1 MKNIIRVSGLV
12 LCLLLS
18 LSMQAKPRIE
28 RAEPLS
34 WFTDMKM
41 PLTLMLQG
49 EDLADAQ
56 VTIQQVV
63 AGKVMKGQCLG
74 LTVKRQHNAESPNY
88 LFVDLDVKQSGTYRI
103 TLTKNKK
110 SAHVDYVINQRR
122 PDPAANMSY
131 GPEDVIYLIMPDRFA
146 NGDPT
151 NDNTDDTAEKL
162 APTEWFGRHG
172 GDLKGIID
180 HLDAIK
186 ALGATAIWCTPLLLD
201 NEPTQSYH
209 GYACADY
216 YHIDPRFGSNELY
229 FDYVNAAHRKG
240 LKVIMDIVPNH
251 CGSAHWWMK
260 DLPYH
265 DWIHQYPT
273 FTRSNWQ
280 FTTAA
285 DIHASEADFLGMNS
299 GWFDTSMPD
308 MNLDNPDLLKY
319 FQQWA
324 IWWIEAFDLDGLRV
338 DTYPYN
344 EKVPISQWTKA
355 VREEYPGINIVGE
368 CWTRPSSQIAYW
380 QADARNPDGYNSN
393 LPCVMDFPLQE
404 AIAAALGGTGEG
416 WGQGLLKCY
425 EVVADD
431 YLYAHPDN
439 LLIFDS
445 NHDTPRVRDMLLD
458 KSFERN
464 KLVAALLATMR
475 GIPQLTYGEEFGLIS
490 LNPDDINNH
499 GALRVNHPWFNG
511 TATGLQKEQEDL
523 CAYYTKVFNWRRTN
537 KTVHEG
543 KLMHFLSRDN
553 TYAYVRYTDKEAVLV
568 YINAASEQ
576 RQMPIAQ
583 YHELLIN
590 YAKQGVDVI
599 SGKPFDLNQRITV
612 EPLTAIILPLAK
624 AE

>member
-1 MKNIIRVSGLV
+1 
-12 LCLLLS
+12 
-18 LSMQAKPRIE
+18 MQAKPRIE

>member
-1 MKNIIRVSGLV
+1 MKNIIRISGLA

-18 LSMQAKPRIE
+18 VNMQSKPRIE

-41 PLTLMLQG
+41 QLTLMLQG
-49 EDLADAQ
+49 EDLADAT

-63 AGKVMKGQCLG
+63 AGRVMKGQCLG

-122 PDPAANMSY
+122 PEPAANTSY

-151 NDNTDDTAEKL
+151 NDNTDNTAEKS

-172 GDLKGIID
+172 GDLRGIID

-186 ALGATAIWCTPLLLD
+186 ALGATAIWNTPLLVD

-229 FDYVNAAHRKG
+229 LDFVNAAHRKG
-240 LKVIMDIVPNH
+240 LKVIIDIVPNH
-251 CGSAHWWMK
+251 CGSAHWWMN
-260 DLPYH
+260 DLPYY

-273 FTRSNWQ
+273 FTRSNWE

-285 DIHASEADFLGMNS
+285 DIHAAEIDFLGMNS

-344 EKVPISQWTKA
+344 EKEPISRWTKA

-404 AIAAALGGTGEG
+404 AIAAALGSTGEG

-431 YLYAHPDN
+431 YLYSHPDN

-458 KSFERN
+458 KSYERN

-490 LNPDDINNH
+490 LNPEDIGNH

-523 CAYYTKVFNWRRTN
+523 CAFYSKVFNWRRTN
-537 KTVHEG
+537 KTIHEG

-568 YINAASEQ
+568 YLNAASEP
-576 RQMPIAQ
+576 RQMPVAQ

-590 YAKQGVDVI
+590 YARTGVDVI
-599 SGKPFDLNQRITV
+599 SGKTIDLNQRITV

>member
-1 MKNIIRVSGLV
+1 MKNIIRVSGLAM
-12 LCLLLS
+12 CLLLS
-18 LSMQAKPRIE
+18 LCMQAKPRIE

-49 EDLADAQ
+49 EDLADAT
-56 VTIQQVV
+56 VSIQQVIN
-63 AGKVMKGQCLG
+63 GKVMKGECVG
-74 LTVKRQHNAESPNY
+74 LVAKRQHNAESPNY
-88 LFVDLDVKQSGTYRI
+88 LFVDLDVKQTGTYRI
-103 TLTKNKK
+103 TLTKDKK
-110 SAHVDYVINQRR
+110 SAYVDYVINARR
-122 PDPAANMSY
+122 PEPRANKSY

-151 NDNTDDTAEKL
+151 NDNTDNTTEKA

-172 GDLKGIID
+172 GDIRGIID

-186 ALGATAIWCTPLLLD
+186 SLGATAIWNTPLLLD

-216 YHIDPRFGSNELY
+216 YHIDPRFGSNDLY
-229 FDYVNAAHRKG
+229 RDLVNAAHRKG
-240 LKVIMDIVPNH
+240 LKMIMDIVPNH
-251 CGSAHWWMK
+251 CGSAHWWMN
-260 DLPYH
+260 DLPYY

-280 FTTAA
+280 FSTAA
-285 DIHASEADFLGMNS
+285 DPHASQADFLGMNS

-308 MNLDNPDLLKY
+308 MNLDNPDVLKY

-324 IWWIEAFDLDGLRV
+324 IWWVEAFDLDGLRV

-344 EKVPISQWTKA
+344 EKVPISKWTKA

-368 CWTRPSSQIAYW
+368 CWTRPTSQVAYW
-380 QADARNPDGYNSN
+380 QADAHNPDGYNSN

-416 WGQGLLKCY
+416 WGQGMLKCY
-425 EVVADD
+425 EVVAEDF
-431 YLYAHPDN
+431 LYAHPDN

-445 NHDTPRVRDMLLD
+445 NHDTPRVRDMMLD

-464 KLVAALLATMR
+464 KLVIALLATMR
-475 GIPQLTYGEEFGLIS
+475 GIPQLTYGEEYGLIS
-490 LNPDDINNH
+490 LNPEDIGNH

-511 TATGLQKEQEDL
+511 TAQGLTKEQVDL
-523 CAYYTKVFNWRRTN
+523 NEYYSKVLNWRRGN
-537 KTVHEG
+537 KTIHEG

-568 YINAASEQ
+568 YINAASEP
-576 RQMPIAQ
+576 RQIPVAQ

-590 YAKQGVDVI
+590 YGKKGKDVI
-599 SGKPFDLNQRITV
+599 SGKEFDLNQRITV
-612 EPLTAIILPLAK
+612 DPLTAIIVPLAK

>member
-1 MKNIIRVSGLV
+1 MKNIIRISGLA

-18 LSMQAKPRIE
+18 VNMQSKPRIE

-41 PLTLMLQG
+41 QLTLMLQG

-110 SAHVDYVINQRR
+110 SAHIDYAINQRR
-122 PDPAANMSY
+122 PEPAANTSY

-151 NDNTDDTAEKL
+151 NDNTDNTAEKS

-186 ALGATAIWCTPLLLD
+186 AIGATAIWNTPLLVD

-229 FDYVNAAHRKG
+229 LDFVNAAHRKG

-251 CGSAHWWMK
+251 CGSAHWWMN
-260 DLPYH
+260 DLPYY

-273 FTRSNWQ
+273 FTRSNWE

-285 DIHASEADFLGMNS
+285 DIHAAEIDFLGMNS

-344 EKVPISQWTKA
+344 EKEPISQWTKA

-404 AIAAALGGTGEG
+404 AIAAALGSTGEG

-431 YLYAHPDN
+431 YLYSHPDN

-458 KSFERN
+458 KSYERN

-490 LNPDDINNH
+490 LNPEDIGNH

-523 CAYYTKVFNWRRTN
+523 CAFYSKVFNWRRTN
-537 KTVHEG
+537 KTIHEG

-568 YINAASEQ
+568 YLNAASEP
-576 RQMPIAQ
+576 RQMPVAQ

-590 YAKQGVDVI
+590 YARTGVDVI
-599 SGKPFDLNQRITV
+599 SGKTIDLNQRITV

>member
-1 MKNIIRVSGLV
+1 MKNIIRLSGLA

-18 LSMQAKPRIE
+18 LGMQAKPRIE
-28 RAEPLS
+28 RAEPLN

-122 PDPAANMSY
+122 PDPAANTSY

-151 NDNTDDTAEKL
+151 NDNTDNTAEKL
-162 APTEWFGRHG
+162 APEEWFGRHG

-216 YHIDPRFGSNELY
+216 YHIDPRYGSNELY
-229 FDYVNAAHRKG
+229 LDFVNASHRKG

-260 DLPYH
+260 DLPYY

-324 IWWIEAFDLDGLRV
+324 IWWIEAMNLDGLRV

-431 YLYAHPDN
+431 YLYSYPDN

-475 GIPQLTYGEEFGLIS
+475 GIPQLTYGEEYGLIS
-490 LNPDDINNH
+490 LNPDDISNH

-511 TATGLQKEQEDL
+511 TASGLTNEQEDL
-523 CAYYTKVFNWRRTN
+523 CAYYSKVFNWRRTN

-543 KLMHFLSRDN
+543 KMMHFLSRDN

-599 SGKPFDLNQRITV
+599 SGKSFDLNQRITI

>member
-1 MKNIIRVSGLV
+1 M
-12 LCLLLS
+12 LLS
-18 LSMQAKPRIE
+18 ATLQAKPRIQ

-49 EDLADAQ
+49 EDLADAT
-56 VTIQQVV
+56 VTIQQVI
-63 AGKVMKGQCLG
+63 AGRVMKGQCLG
-74 LTVKRQHNAESPNY
+74 LTVKSQHNAESPNY
-88 LFVDLDVKQSGTYRI
+88 LFVDLDVKQTGTYRI

-110 SAHVDYVINQRR
+110 SSHIDYVISARR
-122 PDPAANMSY
+122 PEPRANTSY
-131 GPEDVIYLIMPDRFA
+131 GQQDVIYLIMPDRFA
-146 NGDPT
+146 NGDPS
-151 NDNTDDTAEKL
+151 NDNTDNTAEKA
-162 APTEWFGRHG
+162 APDEWFGRHG
-172 GDLKGIID
+172 GDIRGIID

-216 YHIDPRFGSNELY
+216 YHIDPRYGSNDLY
-229 FDYVNAAHRKG
+229 RDLVIAAHNKG
-240 LKVIMDIVPNH
+240 LKMIMDIVPNH
-251 CGSAHWWMK
+251 CGSAHWWMQ

-324 IWWIEAFDLDGLRV
+324 IWWIEAMDLDGLRV

-344 EKVPISQWTKA
+344 EKVPISEWTKA
-355 VREEYPGINIVGE
+355 VRNEYPGINIVGE

-404 AIAAALGGTGEG
+404 AMTAALSNTGEG

-458 KSFERN
+458 KSYERN
-464 KLVAALLATMR
+464 KLIVALLATMR
-475 GIPQLTYGEEFGLIS
+475 GIPQLTYGEEYGLIS
-490 LNPDDINNH
+490 LNPEDISNH

-511 TATGLQKEQEDL
+511 TPTGLTKEQVDL
-523 CAYYTKVFNWRRTN
+523 NAYYTKVLNWRRTCP
-537 KTVHEG
+537 TIHEG

-553 TYAYVRYTDKEAVLV
+553 TYAYVRYTDSEAVLV
-568 YINAASEQ
+568 YLNASSEQ
-576 RQMPIAQ
+576 RQMPVAH
-583 YHELLIN
+583 YHEILIN
-590 YAKQGVDVI
+590 YARQGTDIV
-599 SGKPFDLNQRITV
+599 SGRQIDLNQRITV
-612 EPLTAIILPLAK
+612 EPLTAMIIPLK
-624 AE
+624 KL

>member
-1 MKNIIRVSGLV
+1 MKNIIRLSGLA

-18 LSMQAKPRIE
+18 LGMQAKPRIE

-56 VTIQQVV
+56 VTIQQIV

-110 SAHVDYVINQRR
+110 SAHVDFVINQRR
-122 PDPAANMSY
+122 PDPAANTSY

-151 NDNTDDTAEKL
+151 NDNTDNTAEKL
-162 APTEWFGRHG
+162 APEEWFGRHG

-216 YHIDPRFGSNELY
+216 YHIDPRYGSNELY
-229 FDYVNAAHRKG
+229 LDFVNASHRKG

-260 DLPYH
+260 DLPYY

-324 IWWIEAFDLDGLRV
+324 IWWIEAMNLDGLRV

-431 YLYAHPDN
+431 YLYSYPDN

-475 GIPQLTYGEEFGLIS
+475 GIPQLTYGEEYGLIS
-490 LNPDDINNH
+490 LNPDDISNH

-511 TATGLQKEQEDL
+511 TASGLTNEQEDL
-523 CAYYTKVFNWRRTN
+523 CAYYSKVFNWRRTN

-599 SGKPFDLNQRITV
+599 SGKSFDLNQRITV

>member
-1 MKNIIRVSGLV
+1 MKHIFRLSSVAI
-12 LCLLLS
+12 CLLM
-18 LSMQAKPRIE
+18 SMLVQAKPRIE

-34 WFTDMKM
+34 WFTNMKL

-49 EDLADAQ
+49 EDLADAT
-56 VTIQQVV
+56 VTIQQLLN
-63 AGKVMKGQCLG
+63 GKPMKGQCLG
-74 LTVKRQHNAESPNY
+74 LTVKSQHNAGSPNY
-88 LFVDLDVKQSGTYRI
+88 LFVDLDVKETGTYRI

-110 SAHVDYVINQRR
+110 SAHVDYVINDRR
-122 PDPAANMSY
+122 SDAAANTSY

-151 NDNTDDTAEKL
+151 NDNTDNTVEKA

-172 GDLKGIID
+172 GDIRGIIE

-186 ALGATAIWCTPLLLD
+186 ALGATAVWSTPLLLD
-201 NEPTQSYH
+201 NEPQQSYH

-216 YHIDPRFGSNELY
+216 YHIDPRYGSNELY
-229 FDYVNAAHRKG
+229 RTFVNTAHNKG

-251 CGSAHWWMK
+251 CGSAHWWMN
-260 DLPYH
+260 DLPYY

-280 FTTAA
+280 FSTAA
-285 DIHASEADFLGMNS
+285 DPHASEADFLGMNS

-308 MNLDNPDLLKY
+308 MNLDNPDVLKY

-324 IWWIEAFDLDGLRV
+324 IWWIEAMNIDGLRV

-344 EKVPISQWTKA
+344 EKVPISEWTKA
-355 VREEYPGINIVGE
+355 VRNEYPGINIVGE
-368 CWTRPSSQIAYW
+368 CWTRPTSQVAYW

-404 AIAAALGGTGEG
+404 AMVAALAGNGEG
-416 WGQGLLKCY
+416 WGQGMLKCY
-425 EVVADD
+425 DVVAEDF
-431 YLYAHPDN
+431 LYAHPDN

-445 NHDTPRVRDMLLD
+445 NHDTPRVRDVLLD

-464 KLVAALLATMR
+464 KLIVALLATMR
-475 GIPQLTYGEEFGLIS
+475 GIPQLTYGEEFGLLS
-490 LNPDDINNH
+490 LNPEDVGNH
-499 GALRVNHPWFNG
+499 GALRVNHPWFDGTPNG
-511 TATGLQKEQEDL
+511 LTKEQEDL
-523 CAYYTKVFNWRRTN
+523 YAYYAKLLNWRRTC
-537 KTVHEG
+537 KTIHEG

-568 YINAASEQ
+568 YINAASEP
-576 RQMPIAQ
+576 RQMPVAH
-583 YHELLIN
+583 YHEVLKD
-590 YAKQGVDVI
+590 YQKQGTDIV
-599 SGKPFDLNQRITV
+599 SGKSIDLNQRITV
-612 EPLTAIILPLAK
+612 EPLTAMILPLNK
-624 AE
+624 Q

>member
-1 MKNIIRVSGLV
+1 M
-12 LCLLLS
+12 LLS
-18 LSMQAKPRIE
+18 ATLQAKPRIQ

-49 EDLADAQ
+49 EDLADAT
-56 VTIQQVV
+56 VTIQQVI
-63 AGKVMKGQCLG
+63 AGRVMKGQCLG
-74 LTVKRQHNAESPNY
+74 LTVKSQHNAESPNY
-88 LFVDLDVKQSGTYRI
+88 LFVDLDVKQTGTYRI

-110 SAHVDYVINQRR
+110 SSHIDYVISARR
-122 PDPAANMSY
+122 PEPRANTSY
-131 GPEDVIYLIMPDRFA
+131 GQQDVIYLIMPDRFA
-146 NGDPT
+146 NGDPS
-151 NDNTDDTAEKL
+151 NDNTDNTAEKA
-162 APTEWFGRHG
+162 APDEWFGRHG
-172 GDLKGIID
+172 GDIRGIID

-216 YHIDPRFGSNELY
+216 YHIDPRYGSNDLY
-229 FDYVNAAHRKG
+229 RDLVIAAHNKG
-240 LKVIMDIVPNH
+240 LKMIMDIVPNH
-251 CGSAHWWMK
+251 CGSAHWWMQ

-324 IWWIEAFDLDGLRV
+324 IWWIEAMDLDGLRV

-344 EKVPISQWTKA
+344 EKVPISEWTKA
-355 VREEYPGINIVGE
+355 VRNEYPGINIVGE

-404 AIAAALGGTGEG
+404 AMTAALSNTGEG

-458 KSFERN
+458 KSYERN
-464 KLVAALLATMR
+464 KLIVALLATMR
-475 GIPQLTYGEEFGLIS
+475 GIPQLTYGEEYGLIS
-490 LNPDDINNH
+490 LNPEDISNH

-511 TATGLQKEQEDL
+511 TPTGLTKEQVDL
-523 CAYYTKVFNWRRTN
+523 NAYYTKLLNWRRTCP
-537 KTVHEG
+537 TIHEG

-553 TYAYVRYTDKEAVLV
+553 TYAYVRYTDSEAVLV
-568 YINAASEQ
+568 YLNASSEQ
-576 RQMPIAQ
+576 RQMPVAH
-583 YHELLIN
+583 YHEILIN
-590 YAKQGVDVI
+590 YARQGTDIV
-599 SGKPFDLNQRITV
+599 SGRQIDLNQRITV
-612 EPLTAIILPLAK
+612 EPLTAMIIPLK
-624 AE
+624 KL

>member
-1 MKNIIRVSGLV
+1 MKNIIRISGLA

-18 LSMQAKPRIE
+18 VNMQSKPRIE

-49 EDLADAQ
+49 EDLADAT

-63 AGKVMKGQCLG
+63 AGRVMKGQCLG

-103 TLTKNKK
+103 TLTKNKR
-110 SAHVDYVINQRR
+110 SAHIDYVISQRR
-122 PDPAANMSY
+122 PEPAANTSY

-151 NDNTDDTAEKL
+151 NDNTDNTAEKS

-186 ALGATAIWCTPLLLD
+186 ALGATAIWNTPLLVD

-229 FDYVNAAHRKG
+229 LDFVNAAHRKG

-251 CGSAHWWMK
+251 CGSAHWWMN
-260 DLPYH
+260 DLPYY

-273 FTRSNWQ
+273 FTRSNWE

-285 DIHASEADFLGMNS
+285 DIHAAEIDFLGMNS

-344 EKVPISQWTKA
+344 EKEPISQWTKA

-404 AIAAALGGTGEG
+404 AIAAALGSTGEG

-431 YLYAHPDN
+431 YLYSHPDN

-458 KSFERN
+458 KSYERN

-490 LNPDDINNH
+490 LNPEDIGNH

-523 CAYYTKVFNWRRTN
+523 CAFYSKVFNWRRTN
-537 KTVHEG
+537 KTIHEG

-568 YINAASEQ
+568 YLNAASEP
-576 RQMPIAQ
+576 RQMPVAQ

-590 YAKQGVDVI
+590 YARTGVDVI
-599 SGKPFDLNQRITV
+599 SGKTIDLNQRITV

>member
-1 MKNIIRVSGLV
+1 MKHIMRLSSVAI
-12 LCLLLS
+12 CLLM
-18 LSMQAKPRIE
+18 SMLLQAKPRIE

-49 EDLADAQ
+49 EDLADAT
-56 VTIQQVV
+56 VSIQQLIN
-63 AGKVMKGQCLG
+63 GKAAKGECTG
-74 LTVKRQHNAESPNY
+74 LTLKRQHNAESPNY
-88 LFVDLDVKQSGTYRI
+88 LFVDMDVKTSGTYRI
-103 TLTKNKK
+103 TLTKDKK
-110 SAHVDYVINQRR
+110 SVSIDYVIYDRR
-122 PDPAANMSY
+122 PNPAANTSY

-146 NGDPT
+146 NGDPN
-151 NDNTDDTAEKL
+151 NDNTDSTAEKA

-216 YHIDPRFGSNELY
+216 YHIDPRYGSNELY
-229 FDYVNAAHRKG
+229 RDFVNAAHNKG
-240 LKVIMDIVPNH
+240 LKMIMDIVPNH

-260 DLPYH
+260 DLPYY

-324 IWWIEAFDLDGLRV
+324 IWWIEAFNLDGLRV

-355 VREEYPGINIVGE
+355 VRNEYPGINIVGE
-368 CWTRPSSQIAYW
+368 CWTRPTSQIAYW

-464 KLVAALLATMR
+464 KLMVAMLATMR
-475 GIPQLTYGEEFGLIS
+475 GIPQLTYGEEYGLIS
-490 LNPDDINNH
+490 LNPEDIGNH

-511 TATGLQKEQEDL
+511 TATGLEKEQEDL
-523 CAYYTKVFNWRRTN
+523 FAYYTKLFSWRRTN
-537 KTVHEG
+537 KTIHEG

-568 YINAASEQ
+568 YINAASEP

-590 YAKQGVDVI
+590 YAKQGTDII
-599 SGKPFDLNQRITV
+599 SGNTIDLNKRITV
-612 EPLTAIILPLAK
+612 EPLTAIIVPLAK

>member
-1 MKNIIRVSGLV
+1 M
-12 LCLLLS
+12 LLS
-18 LSMQAKPRIE
+18 VTLQAKPRIQ

-49 EDLADAQ
+49 EDLADAT
-56 VTIQQVV
+56 VTIQQVI
-63 AGKVMKGQCLG
+63 AGRVMKGQCLG
-74 LTVKRQHNAESPNY
+74 LTVKSQHNAESPNY
-88 LFVDLDVKQSGTYRI
+88 LFVDLDVKQTGTYRI

-110 SAHVDYVINQRR
+110 STHIDYVISARR
-122 PDPAANMSY
+122 PEPRANTSY
-131 GPEDVIYLIMPDRFA
+131 GQQDVIYLIMPDRFA
-146 NGDPT
+146 NGDPS
-151 NDNTDDTAEKL
+151 NDNTDNTAEKA
-162 APTEWFGRHG
+162 APDEWFGRHG
-172 GDLKGIID
+172 GDIRGIID

-216 YHIDPRFGSNELY
+216 YHIDPRYGSNDLY
-229 FDYVNAAHRKG
+229 RDLVIAAHNKG
-240 LKVIMDIVPNH
+240 LKMIMDIVPNH
-251 CGSAHWWMK
+251 CGSAHWWMQ

-324 IWWIEAFDLDGLRV
+324 IWWIEAMDLDGLRV

-344 EKVPISQWTKA
+344 EKVPISEWTKA
-355 VREEYPGINIVGE
+355 VRNEYPGINIVGE

-380 QADARNPDGYNSN
+380 QADARNPDGYNSD

-404 AIAAALGGTGEG
+404 AMTAALSNTGEG

-458 KSFERN
+458 KSYERN
-464 KLVAALLATMR
+464 KLIVALLATMR
-475 GIPQLTYGEEFGLIS
+475 GIPQLTYGEEYGLIS
-490 LNPDDINNH
+490 LNPEDISNH

-511 TATGLQKEQEDL
+511 TPTGLTKEQVDL
-523 CAYYTKVFNWRRTN
+523 NAYYTKLLNWRRTCP
-537 KTVHEG
+537 TIHEG

-553 TYAYVRYTDKEAVLV
+553 TYAYVRYTDSEAVLV
-568 YINAASEQ
+568 YLNASSEQ
-576 RQMPIAQ
+576 RQMPVAH
-583 YHELLIN
+583 YHEILIN
-590 YAKQGVDVI
+590 YARQGTDIV
-599 SGKPFDLNQRITV
+599 SGRQIDLNQRINV
-612 EPLTAIILPLAK
+612 EPLTAMIIPLK
-624 AE
+624 KL

>member
-1 MKNIIRVSGLV
+1 MKNIIRLSGLAV
-12 LCLLLS
+12 CMLLS
-18 LSMQAKPRIE
+18 VTLQAKPRIQ
-28 RAEPLS
+28 RAEPIS

-49 EDLADAQ
+49 EDLADAT
-56 VTIQQVV
+56 VTIQQVI
-63 AGKVMKGQCLG
+63 AGRVMKGQCLG
-74 LTVKRQHNAESPNY
+74 LTVKSQHNAESPNY
-88 LFVDLDVKQSGTYRI
+88 LFVDLDVKQTGTYRI

-110 SAHVDYVINQRR
+110 SSHIDYVISARR
-122 PDPAANMSY
+122 SEPRANTSF
-131 GPEDVIYLIMPDRFA
+131 GQQDVIYLIMPDRFA
-146 NGDPT
+146 NGDPS
-151 NDNTDDTAEKL
+151 NDNTDNTAEK
-162 APTEWFGRHG
+162 ANPDEWFGRHG
-172 GDLKGIID
+172 GDIRGIID

-216 YHIDPRFGSNELY
+216 YHIDPRYGSNDLY
-229 FDYVNAAHRKG
+229 RDLVIAAHDKG
-240 LKVIMDIVPNH
+240 LKMIMDIVPNH
-251 CGSAHWWMK
+251 CGTAHWWMQ

-265 DWIHQYPT
+265 DWIHQHPT

-285 DIHASEADFLGMNS
+285 DIHASKADFLGMNS

-324 IWWIEAFDLDGLRV
+324 IWWIEAMDLDGLRV

-344 EKVPISQWTKA
+344 EKEPISEWTKA
-355 VREEYPGINIVGE
+355 VRNEYPGINIVGE

-404 AIAAALGGTGEG
+404 AMSAALSNTGEG

-458 KSFERN
+458 KSYERN
-464 KLVAALLATMR
+464 KLIVALLATMR
-475 GIPQLTYGEEFGLIS
+475 GIPQLTYGEEYGLIS
-490 LNPDDINNH
+490 LNPEDISNH
-499 GALRVNHPWFNG
+499 GALRVNHPCFNG
-511 TATGLQKEQEDL
+511 TPAELTKEQVDL
-523 CAYYTKVFNWRRTN
+523 HAYYTKLLNWRRTCP
-537 KTVHEG
+537 TIHEG

-553 TYAYVRYTDKEAVLV
+553 TYAYVRYTDSEAVLV
-568 YINAASEQ
+568 YLNASSEQ
-576 RQMPIAQ
+576 RQMPVAHYEEI
-583 YHELLIN
+583 LNN
-590 YAKQGVDVI
+590 YARQGTDIV
-599 SGKPFDLNQRITV
+599 SGRQIDLNQRIMV
-612 EPLTAIILPLAK
+612 EPLTAMILPLNK
-624 AE
+624 Q

>member
-1 MKNIIRVSGLV
+1 MKNIIRLSGLA

-18 LSMQAKPRIE
+18 LGMQAKPRIE

-122 PDPAANMSY
+122 PDPAANTSY

-151 NDNTDDTAEKL
+151 NDNTDNTAEKL
-162 APTEWFGRHG
+162 APEEWFGRHG

-216 YHIDPRFGSNELY
+216 YHIDPRYGSNELY
-229 FDYVNAAHRKG
+229 LDFVNASHRKG

-260 DLPYH
+260 DLPYY

-324 IWWIEAFDLDGLRV
+324 IWWIEAMNLDGLRV

-431 YLYAHPDN
+431 YLYSYPDN

-475 GIPQLTYGEEFGLIS
+475 GIPQLTYGEEYGLIS
-490 LNPDDINNH
+490 LNPDDISNH

-511 TATGLQKEQEDL
+511 TASGLTNEQEDL
-523 CAYYTKVFNWRRTN
+523 CAYYSKVFNWRRTN

-576 RQMPIAQ
+576 RQIPIAQ
-583 YHELLIN
+583 YNELLIN

-599 SGKPFDLNQRITV
+599 SGKSFDLNQRITV

>member
-1 MKNIIRVSGLV
+1 MKNIFRVSGMALS
-12 LCLLLS
+12 LLLS
-18 LSMQAKPRIE
+18 LGLQAKPRIE

-49 EDLADAQ
+49 EDLADAT
-56 VTIQQVV
+56 VSIQQVIN
-63 AGKVMKGQCLG
+63 GKAMKGECLG
-74 LTVKRQHNAESPNY
+74 LVAKSQHNAESPNY
-88 LFVDLDVKQSGTYRI
+88 LFVDLDVKQTGTYRI

-110 SAHVDYVINQRR
+110 SASVDYVISARR
-122 PDPAANMSY
+122 PEPAANTSY

-151 NDNTDDTAEKL
+151 NDNTDNTTEKA

-172 GDLKGIID
+172 GDIKGIID

-186 ALGATAIWCTPLLLD
+186 ALGATAIWNTPLLLD

-229 FDYVNAAHRKG
+229 LDLVNAAHRKG
-240 LKVIMDIVPNH
+240 LKMIMDIVPNH
-251 CGSAHWWMK
+251 CGSTHWWMN
-260 DLPYH
+260 DLPYR

-324 IWWIEAFDLDGLRV
+324 IWWIEAFNLDGLRV

-344 EKVPISQWTKA
+344 EKEPISQWTKA

-416 WGQGLLKCY
+416 WGQGMLKCY

-431 YLYAHPDN
+431 YLYSHPDN

-445 NHDTPRVRDMLLD
+445 NHDTPRVRDMMLD

-490 LNPDDINNH
+490 LNPEDIGNH

-511 TATGLQKEQEDL
+511 TASGLEKEQEDL
-523 CAYYTKVFNWRRTN
+523 CAFYSKVFNWRRDN

-553 TYAYVRYTDKEAVLV
+553 TYAYVRYTDDEAVLV
-568 YINAASEQ
+568 FINAASEP
-576 RQMPIAQ
+576 RQMPVAQ
-583 YHELLIN
+583 YHELLIK
-590 YAKQGVDVI
+590 YARTGKDII
-599 SGKPFDLNQRITV
+599 SGRKFDLNQRITID
-612 EPLTAIILPLAK
+612 PLTAIIVPLAK
-624 AE
+624 AN

>member
-1 MKNIIRVSGLV
+1 MKNIIRLSGLA

-18 LSMQAKPRIE
+18 LGMQAKPRIE
-28 RAEPLS
+28 RAEPLN

-122 PDPAANMSY
+122 PDPAANTSY

-151 NDNTDDTAEKL
+151 NDNTDNTAEKL
-162 APTEWFGRHG
+162 APEEWFGRHG

-216 YHIDPRFGSNELY
+216 YHIDPRYGSNELY
-229 FDYVNAAHRKG
+229 LDFVNASHRKG

-260 DLPYH
+260 DLPYY

-324 IWWIEAFDLDGLRV
+324 IWWIEAMNLDGLRV

-431 YLYAHPDN
+431 YLYSYPDN

-475 GIPQLTYGEEFGLIS
+475 GIPQLTYGEEYGLIS
-490 LNPDDINNH
+490 LNPDDISNH

-511 TATGLQKEQEDL
+511 TASGLTNEQEDL
-523 CAYYTKVFNWRRTN
+523 CAYYSKVFNWRRTN

-543 KLMHFLSRDN
+543 KMMHFLSRDN

-599 SGKPFDLNQRITV
+599 SGKSFDLNQRITV

>member
-1 MKNIIRVSGLV
+1 MKNILRASGLA
-12 LCLLLS
+12 LCLLLT
-18 LSMQAKPRIE
+18 LGMQAKPRVE

-49 EDLADAQ
+49 EDLADADI
-56 VTIQQVV
+56 TIQQMVN
-63 AGKVMKGQCLG
+63 GKVMKGQCLG
-74 LTVKRQHNAESPNY
+74 LTVKRQRNAESPNY
-88 LFVDLDVKQSGTYRI
+88 LFVDLNVKETGTYRI
-103 TLTKNKK
+103 TLTKGKR
-110 SAHVDYVINQRR
+110 SSHIDYVINARR
-122 PDPAANMSY
+122 PDAAANISY
-131 GPEDVIYLIMPDRFA
+131 GPQDVIYLLMPDRFA

-151 NDNTDDTAEKL
+151 NDNTDNTTEKA

-172 GDLKGIID
+172 GDIKGIID

-186 ALGATAIWCTPLLLD
+186 ALGATAIWSTPLLLD
-201 NEPTQSYH
+201 NEPQQSYH

-229 FDYVNAAHRKG
+229 RDMVKAAHNKG

-251 CGSAHWWMK
+251 CGSAHWWMS

-280 FTTAA
+280 FSTAA
-285 DIHASEADFLGMNS
+285 DPHAAETDFTGMNS

-308 MNLDNPDLLKY
+308 MNLDNPDVLKY

-324 IWWIEAFDLDGLRV
+324 IWWIEAMNLDGLRV

-344 EKVPISQWTKA
+344 EKEPISQWTKA
-355 VREEYPGINIVGE
+355 VRNEYPGINIVGE
-368 CWTRPSSQIAYW
+368 CWTRPTSQVAYW
-380 QADARNPDGYNSN
+380 QADASNPDGYNSN

-404 AIAAALGGTGEG
+404 AMIAALAGNGEG
-416 WGQGLLKCY
+416 WGQGMLKCY
-425 EVVADD
+425 EVVAEDF
-431 YLYAHPDN
+431 LYAHPDN

-445 NHDTPRVRDMLLD
+445 NHDTPRVRDVLLD
-458 KSFERN
+458 KSIERN
-464 KLVAALLATMR
+464 KLIVALLATMR
-475 GIPQLTYGEEFGLIS
+475 GIPQLTYGEEFGLLS
-490 LNPDDINNH
+490 LNPEDVSNH

-511 TATGLQKEQEDL
+511 TAAGLTAEQEDL
-523 CAYYTKVFNWRRTN
+523 CAFYSKLFNWRRTS

-553 TYAYVRYTDKEAVLV
+553 TYAYVRYTDDEAVFV
-568 YINAASEQ
+568 YINAATEP
-576 RQMPIAQ
+576 RQIPVAH
-583 YHELLIN
+583 YHEILMS
-590 YAKQGVDVI
+590 YQKQGTDII
-599 SGKPFDLNQRITV
+599 SGNQINLNQRITV
-612 EPLTAIILPLAK
+612 EPLTAIIVPLGK
-624 AE
+624 AQ

>member
-1 MKNIIRVSGLV
+1 MKHIMRLSSVAI
-12 LCLLLS
+12 CLLM
-18 LSMQAKPRIE
+18 SMLLQAKPRIE

-49 EDLADAQ
+49 EDLADAT
-56 VTIQQVV
+56 VSIQQLIN
-63 AGKVMKGQCLG
+63 GKAAKGECTG
-74 LTVKRQHNAESPNY
+74 LTLKRQHNAESPNY
-88 LFVDLDVKQSGTYRI
+88 LFVDLDVKTSGTYRI
-103 TLTKNKK
+103 TLTKDKK
-110 SAHVDYVINQRR
+110 SVSIDYVIYDRR
-122 PDPAANMSY
+122 PNPAANTSY

-146 NGDPT
+146 NGDPN
-151 NDNTDDTAEKL
+151 NDNTDNTAEKA
-162 APTEWFGRHG
+162 APAEWFGRHG

-216 YHIDPRFGSNELY
+216 YHIDPRYGSNELY
-229 FDYVNAAHRKG
+229 LDFVNAAHNKG

-260 DLPYH
+260 DLPYY

-324 IWWIEAFDLDGLRV
+324 IWWIEAFNLDGLRV

-355 VREEYPGINIVGE
+355 VRNEYPGINIVGE

-464 KLVAALLATMR
+464 KLVAAILATMR
-475 GIPQLTYGEEFGLIS
+475 GIPQLTYGEEYGLIS
-490 LNPDDINNH
+490 LNPEDIGNH

-511 TATGLQKEQEDL
+511 TATGLEKEQEEL
-523 CAYYTKVFNWRRTN
+523 FAYYTKLFSWRRTN
-537 KTVHEG
+537 KTIHEG

-568 YINAASEQ
+568 YINAASEP

-590 YAKQGVDVI
+590 YAKQGTDII
-599 SGKPFDLNQRITV
+599 SGNTIDLNKRITV
-612 EPLTAIILPLAK
+612 EPLTAIIVPLAK

>member
-1 MKNIIRVSGLV
+1 MKNIIRLSGLA

-18 LSMQAKPRIE
+18 LGMQAKPRIE

-122 PDPAANMSY
+122 PDPAANTSY

-151 NDNTDDTAEKL
+151 NDNTDNTAEKL
-162 APTEWFGRHG
+162 APEEWFGRHG

-216 YHIDPRFGSNELY
+216 YHIDPRYGSNELY
-229 FDYVNAAHRKG
+229 LDFVNASHRKG

-260 DLPYH
+260 DLPYY

-324 IWWIEAFDLDGLRV
+324 IWWIEAMNLDGLRV

-431 YLYAHPDN
+431 YLYSYPDN

-475 GIPQLTYGEEFGLIS
+475 GIPQLTYGEEYGLIS
-490 LNPDDINNH
+490 LNPDDISNH

-511 TATGLQKEQEDL
+511 TASGLTNEQEDL
-523 CAYYTKVFNWRRTN
+523 CAYYSKVFNWRRTN

-576 RQMPIAQ
+576 RQIPIAQ

-599 SGKPFDLNQRITV
+599 SGKSFDLNQRITI